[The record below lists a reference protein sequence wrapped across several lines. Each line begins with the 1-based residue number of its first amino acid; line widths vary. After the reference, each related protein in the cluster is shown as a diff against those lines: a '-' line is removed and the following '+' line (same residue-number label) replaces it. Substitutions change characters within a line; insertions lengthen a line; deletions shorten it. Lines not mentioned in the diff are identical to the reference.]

1 MTGNG
6 ERHAGCATDTAA
18 GRYRRIATEEAFSV
32 PEVFAAL
39 QEWVAESGPDEPDH
53 DFLSFLFGQDLPG
66 LRRVRRQLLDLE
78 DERLAIMDGSGV
90 DVHLLS
96 LTAPGVQT
104 LPDDRAIALAAHV
117 NDRLAEVIGRHPH
130 RFAGLAAV
138 APQAPAAAAAEIGRA
153 IGDLKLNGLVINSH
167 TRNEYL
173 DDEKFWPIFEAAQ
186 DLGAPIY
193 IHPRSPSAQMAQP
206 YKRFGLETGIYGFQA
221 ETGLHGI
228 RLICSGVFDK
238 FPRLQIVLGHLG
250 EGIPFWL
257 WRVDYMHPVRSSHNA
272 RPKLELTPSEYFRRN
287 FKITTSGMNWHPALR
302 FCIEAV
308 GADNIMWAIDYPYQL
323 TEGAVRF
330 MNDAPISDAD
340 KHKIFHG
347 NAERVFGIASAAAS
361 SPPGQAGS
369 TGPGDAGAAGGR

>member
-1 MTGNG
+1 VD
-6 ERHAGCATDTAA
+6 EAA
-18 GRYRRIATEEAFSV
+18 ARPYRRIATEEAFSV

-39 QEWVAESGPDEPDH
+39 QEWVAGAEPDEPDH

-66 LRRVRRQLLDLE
+66 LQRVRRQLLDLE
-78 DERLAIMDGSGV
+78 DERLAIMDGWGV

-104 LPDDRAIALAAHV
+104 LPDDRAIALAANV
-117 NDRLAEVIGRHPH
+117 NDRLAEVIGRHPD

-138 APQAPAAAAAEIGRA
+138 APQAPEAAAAEIGRA
-153 IGDLKLNGLVINSH
+153 IGDLKLNGVVINSH

-186 DLGAPIY
+186 DLGAPVY

-228 RLICSGVFDK
+228 RLICSGVFDR

-272 RPKLELTPSEYFRRN
+272 RPKLELTPSEYFKRN

-323 TEGAVRF
+323 TDGAVKF

-340 KHKIFHG
+340 KRKIFHR
-347 NAERVFGIASAAAS
+347 NAERVFGIAPAGLSR
-361 SPPGQAGS
+361 PRQAGT
-369 TGPGDAGAAGGR
+369 TGPGEAAAARGR

>member
-1 MTGNG
+1 VN
-6 ERHAGCATDTAA
+6 EAA
-18 GRYRRIATEEAFSV
+18 ARPYRRIATEEAFSV
-32 PEVFAAL
+32 PEMFAAL
-39 QEWVAESGPDEPDH
+39 QEWVAAAGPDEPDH

-66 LRRVRRQLLDLE
+66 LQRVRRQLLDLE
-78 DERLAIMDGSGV
+78 DERLAIMDVFGV

-104 LPDDRAIALAAHV
+104 LPDDRAVALAAHV
-117 NDRLAEVIGRHPH
+117 NDRLAEVIDRHPD

-138 APQAPAAAAAEIGRA
+138 APQAPEAAAAEIGRA
-153 IGDLKLNGLVINSH
+153 IGTLKLNGVVINSH

-186 DLGAPIY
+186 DLAAPIY

-221 ETGLHGI
+221 ETGLHAI
-228 RLICSGVFDK
+228 RLICSGVFDR

-272 RPKLELTPSEYFRRN
+272 RPKLELTPSEYFKRN

-308 GADNIMWAIDYPYQL
+308 GPDNIMWAIDYPYQL
-323 TEGAVRF
+323 TEGAVKF

-340 KHKIFHG
+340 KHKIFHR
-347 NAERVFGIASAAAS
+347 NAERVFGIAPAGLSRPREAGAVRPGDGKAAAPGR
-361 SPPGQAGS
+361 PPPAG
-369 TGPGDAGAAGGR
+369 

>member
-1 MTGNG
+1 MDNALTSS
-6 ERHAGCATDTAA
+6 C
-18 GRYRRIATEEAFSV
+18 RRIATEEAFSV

-39 QEWVAESGPDEPDH
+39 QEWASNAGPDEPDQ

-66 LRRVRRQLLDLE
+66 LQRVRRQLLDLE
-78 DERLAIMDGSGV
+78 GERLQIMDDFGV
-90 DVHLLS
+90 DVQLLS

-104 LPDDRAIALAAHV
+104 LPDDQATALATLV
-117 NDRLAEVIGRHPH
+117 NDRLAEVIGRHPD

-138 APQAPAAAAAEIGRA
+138 APQDPGAAAAEIERA
-153 IGDLKLNGLVINSH
+153 RRDLKLSGVVINSH

-173 DDEKFWPIFEAAQ
+173 DDEKYWPIFEAAE

-193 IHPRSPSAQMAQP
+193 LHPRSPSAQMAQP
-206 YKRFGLETGIYGFQA
+206 YKKFGLETGIYGFQA

-228 RLICSGVFDK
+228 RLICSGVFDR
-238 FPRLQIVLGHLG
+238 FPGLRIVLGHLG

-287 FKITTSGMNWHPALR
+287 FSITTSGMNWDAALR

-308 GADNIMWAIDYPYQL
+308 GAENIMWAIDYPYQL

-330 MNDAPISDAD
+330 MDAACISDED

-347 NAERVFGIASAAAS
+347 NAERTFGIAPAR
-361 SPPGQAGS
+361 
-369 TGPGDAGAAGGR
+369 D

>member
-1 MTGNG
+1 VD
-6 ERHAGCATDTAA
+6 DTLTSSW
-18 GRYRRIATEEAFSV
+18 RRIATEEAFSV

-39 QEWVAESGPDEPDH
+39 REWAGRAGPDEPDQ

-66 LRRVRRQLLDLE
+66 LQRVRRQLLDLE
-78 DERLAIMDGSGV
+78 DERLQVMDEFGV

-104 LPDDRAIALAAHV
+104 LPDDTATGLAALV
-117 NDRLAEVIGRHPH
+117 NDRLAEVIARHPG
-130 RFAGLAAV
+130 RFAGLAAI
-138 APQAPAAAAAEIGRA
+138 APQAPEAAAAEIERA
-153 IGDLKLNGLVINSH
+153 MRDLRLNGVIINSH

-173 DDEKFWPIFEAAQ
+173 DDEKYWPIFEAAE
-186 DLGAPIY
+186 DLGAPVY

-228 RLICSGVFDK
+228 RLICSGVFDR
-238 FPRLQIVLGHLG
+238 FPRLRIVLGHLG

-272 RPKLELTPSEYFRRN
+272 RPKLDLTPSEYFRRN
-287 FKITTSGMNWHPALR
+287 FMITTSGMNWEPALR

-330 MNDAPISDAD
+330 MNAASIPDED

-347 NAERVFGIASAAAS
+347 NAERVFGIAPA
-361 SPPGQAGS
+361 PQAGHGAN
-369 TGPGDAGAAGGR
+369 GPGA

>member
-1 MTGNG
+1 MGAVTGSF
-6 ERHAGCATDTAA
+6 
-18 GRYRRIATEEAFSV
+18 RRIATEEAFSV

-39 QEWVAESGPDEPDH
+39 REWVATAAPDEPDH

-66 LRRVRRQLLDLE
+66 LQRVRRQLLDLE
-78 DERLAIMDGSGV
+78 DERLQIMDGYGV

-104 LPDDRAIALAAHV
+104 LADDRAAALARLV
-117 NDRLAEVIGRHPH
+117 NDRLAAVIARHPG
-130 RFAGLAAV
+130 RFAGLAAI
-138 APQAPAAAAAEIGRA
+138 APQDPVGAAAEIGRA
-153 IGDLKLNGLVINSH
+153 IGDLKLNGVVINSH

-173 DDEKFWPIFEAAQ
+173 DDEKFWPIFEAAE

-193 IHPRSPSAQMAQP
+193 IHPRSPSAQMAEP

-228 RLICSGVFDK
+228 RLICSGVFDR
-238 FPRLQIVLGHLG
+238 FPRLRIVLGHLG

-272 RPKLELTPSEYFRRN
+272 RPRLELTPSEYFRRN
-287 FKITTSGMNWHPALR
+287 FMITTSGMNWEPALR

-323 TEGAVRF
+323 TEGAAAF
-330 MNDAPISDAD
+330 MDAASIPDED
-340 KHKIFHG
+340 KHKIFHR
-347 NAERVFGIASAAAS
+347 NAERVFGIAPGTDSVHSAA
-361 SPPGQAGS
+361 
-369 TGPGDAGAAGGR
+369 GR